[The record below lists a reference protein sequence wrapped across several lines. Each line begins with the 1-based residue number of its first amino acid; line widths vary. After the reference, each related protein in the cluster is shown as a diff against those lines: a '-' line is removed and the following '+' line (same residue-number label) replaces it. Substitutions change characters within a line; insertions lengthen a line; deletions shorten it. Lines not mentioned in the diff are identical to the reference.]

1 MIVENNKD
9 SIIFKADSGAS
20 HHSLKPKDSRSLLK
34 MNRIS
39 NRPTD
44 TLLDNMQLHVT
55 QQWVSPLSNILSTKA
70 KKANILPLLV
80 NSSLLSVGQLC
91 DDDCWDILYKQTLY
105 IFKELQSILSG
116 NPKYHIDGL
125 WDVELKTTK

>member
-44 TLLDNMQLHVT
+44 TLLDDIQLYVI
-55 QQWVSPLSNILSTKA
+55 QQWVSLLSNLLSTKA
-70 KKANILPLLV
+70 KMANILPPLV
-80 NSSLLSVGQLC
+80 NSSLLSIGQLC
-91 DDDCWDILYKQTLY
+91 DDNCGDILYKQTLY
-105 IFKELQSILSG
+105 IFKEFQSILSG
-116 NPKYHIDGL
+116 KQKYHTGGL
-125 WDVELKTTK
+125 WDVELEPTK